1 MPIIRALFLTLI
13 SSWVKEFSY
22 GTRTPAAGGESQ
34 VLGTNHSRRHAGP
47 NSNSSRVSPANFSQ
61 HLTRQVGRFELVY
74 AVRKLGNFR
83 YILIPEI
90 INKFM
95 TIISDPVRTEHVHV
109 FKLNLK

>member
-1 MPIIRALFLTLI
+1 MSA
-13 SSWVKEFSY
+13 
-22 GTRTPAAGGESQ
+22 PASDY
-34 VLGTNHSRRHAGP
+34 V
-47 NSNSSRVSPANFSQ
+47 
-61 HLTRQVGRFELVY
+61 

-95 TIISDPVRTEHVHV
+95 TNISDPVRTKHVHV

>member
-1 MPIIRALFLTLI
+1 MLLIRFLNVDQWTYQLEVVLHSFTLESTRGPVRHIRYYEAADTGLFSG
-13 SSWVKEFSY
+13 SSEV
-22 GTRTPAAGGESQ
+22 GESP
-34 VLGTNHSRRHAGP
+34 VHDG
-47 NSNSSRVSPANFSQ
+47 VE
-61 HLTRQVGRFELVY
+61 V
-74 AVRKLGNFR
+74 VRELGNFR

>member
-1 MPIIRALFLTLI
+1 MLELRSFTNRESILICHFAMTCSFDWWIVVGANLFWEKSTAR
-13 SSWVKEFSY
+13 SW
-22 GTRTPAAGGESQ
+22 
-34 VLGTNHSRRHAGP
+34 
-47 NSNSSRVSPANFSQ
+47 
-61 HLTRQVGRFELVY
+61 LVC
-74 AVRKLGNFR
+74 VRKLGNFR

>member
-1 MPIIRALFLTLI
+1 M
-13 SSWVKEFSY
+13 KD
-22 GTRTPAAGGESQ
+22 PAARAQEALEEVDAHHGRRLVTSSAAASEPRPLRRL
-34 VLGTNHSRRHAGP
+34 LGRAP
-47 NSNSSRVSPANFSQ
+47 KPPEPEPFA
-61 HLTRQVGRFELVY
+61 
-74 AVRKLGNFR
+74 AVRKLVNFR

>member
-1 MPIIRALFLTLI
+1 MGSA
-13 SSWVKEFSY
+13 
-22 GTRTPAAGGESQ
+22 PAATMKKHEGCILE
-34 VLGTNHSRRHAGP
+34 NK
-47 NSNSSRVSPANFSQ
+47 
-61 HLTRQVGRFELVY
+61 LTTDD
-74 AVRKLGNFR
+74 VRKLGNFR